1 MSFDIY
7 NCSLNTILNQS
18 TLKSNRY
25 KISYINMNFIDHIAH
40 LSERSKPPSDIKI
53 KNLLPHAIDMYRW
66 KPAMAIFTK
75 VCVYN
80 YLFEDG
86 TVIVYFKNSMLAIQV
101 PPDAFDGE
109 FLPKTWL
116 NDAFRVHYRCSHT
129 GNILQGCLMIGDKTL
144 L

>member
-1 MSFDIY
+1 
-7 NCSLNTILNQS
+7 
-18 TLKSNRY
+18 
-25 KISYINMNFIDHIAH
+25 MNFIDHIAH

-53 KNLLPHAIDMYRW
+53 KKLLPHAIDMYRW
-66 KPAMAIFTK
+66 RPATAMFTR
-75 VCVYN
+75 VCAYD

-129 GNILQGCLMIGDKTL
+129 GNILQGCLMIGSELSPKMIMIGDKTL
-144 L
+144 LETLPKI

>member
-1 MSFDIY
+1 
-7 NCSLNTILNQS
+7 
-18 TLKSNRY
+18 
-25 KISYINMNFIDHIAH
+25 MNFIAH

-53 KNLLPHAIDMYRW
+53 KKLLPHAIDIYRW
-66 KPAMAIFTK
+66 RPATAMFTK
-75 VCVYN
+75 VC

-116 NDAFRVHYRCSHT
+116 NDAFRVHYRCSQT